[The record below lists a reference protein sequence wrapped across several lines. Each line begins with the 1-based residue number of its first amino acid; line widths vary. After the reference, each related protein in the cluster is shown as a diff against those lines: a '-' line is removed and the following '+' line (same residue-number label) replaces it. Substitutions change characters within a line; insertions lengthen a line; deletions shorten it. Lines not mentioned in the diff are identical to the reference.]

1 MPYNQYSRWRVLSG
15 SWLKVLAL
23 LSMTCDHVAVLV
35 LRHAED
41 FAVQLPFSDA
51 AVHNLYFLLRFAGR
65 LAFPL
70 FAFLVVEG
78 FVHTRSRSRY
88 GLGLFVFALMSVVP
102 WHLARYGSLFTL
114 GSQNVLFTLFLGFL
128 ALCAVRRWEERRL
141 SALSLATVLF
151 TLLATARLMHT
162 DYEVVGVG
170 FILSLYALRHSPAL
184 QAAVGFCIL
193 PVRWKAGLAF
203 IPINLYNGHRGFIKG
218 QIAKYAFYA
227 FYPLHLLLLYLIRE
241 ALMACFVPSV
251 SNHPWP
257 LR

>member
-23 LSMTCDHVAVLV
+23 LSMTCDHVAALV

-41 FAVQLPFSDA
+41 FAVQLPLSGDDI
-51 AVHNLYFLLRFAGR
+51 HSLYFLLRSVGR

-78 FVHTRSRSRY
+78 FLHTRSRSRY

-102 WHLARYGSLFTL
+102 WHLARYGRLFTL
-114 GSQNVLFTLFLGFL
+114 GSQNVLFTLLLGFL
-128 ALCAVRRWEERRL
+128 ALCAVRRWEEGQLPSLRL
-141 SALSLATVLF
+141 AAVLF
-151 TLLATARLMHT
+151 TLLVAARLLHT
-162 DYEVVGVG
+162 DYGYLGVG
-170 FILSLYALRHSPAL
+170 FILSLYVLRHSPAL

-218 QIAKYAFYA
+218 PIAKYAFYA

-241 ALMACFVPSV
+241 ALMA
-251 SNHPWP
+251 
-257 LR
+257 